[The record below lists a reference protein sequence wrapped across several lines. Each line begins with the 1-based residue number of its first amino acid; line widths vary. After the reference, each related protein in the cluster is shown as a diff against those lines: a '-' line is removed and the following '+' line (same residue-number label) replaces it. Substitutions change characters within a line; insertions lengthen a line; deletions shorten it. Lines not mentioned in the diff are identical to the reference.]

1 MISLKIP
8 TDRFAFLEML
18 AYWKGLVRNK
28 DLEQQ
33 FGITRQQVH
42 KDFTLYQEL
51 HPETLVKLDKACF
64 GFAPSSL
71 PHYASTSLDS
81 FFLWLETGH
90 FSHSSGH
97 SSLCATR
104 LQLPERQVSRLVVA
118 ALIAAIER
126 GQRLDVEYVSVSNP
140 DHGGRIFS
148 PHSIVKAGSRYHV
161 RGYCEKSSGFRDLV
175 LSRFRSVSEVEGPAR
190 FTREKDEAWNTFVN
204 VLLAPDPRLSPIQ
217 QQVLANDYCME
228 GGQLI
233 LQTRAA
239 LVDYLLKDM
248 QVNIK
253 YLDGTAEAQQ
263 LVLVN
268 KNDIKQWLFDA

>member
-1 MISLKIP
+1 MQSSRLPIE
-8 TDRFAFLEML
+8 RFAFIEML
-18 AYWKGLVRNK
+18 AFWKGQVRNK
-28 DLEQQ
+28 DLEHQ

-42 KDFTLYQEL
+42 KDFALYQEQ
-51 HPETLVKLDKACF
+51 HPTTLIKLDKACF
-64 GFAPSSL
+64 GFAPGSL

-81 FFLWLETGH
+81 FFLWLESGR
-90 FSHSSGH
+90 FSHASGH
-97 SSLCATR
+97 TALSAIR

-118 ALIAAIER
+118 ALVSAIEC
-126 GQRLDVEYVSVSNP
+126 GQKLDVEYVSVSNP

-148 PHSIVKAGSRYHV
+148 PHALVKAGSRYHV

-175 LSRFRSVSEVEGPAR
+175 LSRFMSVSELEGPASK
-190 FTREKDEAWNTFVN
+190 TREQDEAWNTFVN
-204 VLLAPDPRLSPIQ
+204 VILAPDPRLSAIQ
-217 QQVLANDYCME
+217 QQVLASDYCME

-233 LQTRAA
+233 IQSRAA

-248 QVNIK
+248 QVNVK